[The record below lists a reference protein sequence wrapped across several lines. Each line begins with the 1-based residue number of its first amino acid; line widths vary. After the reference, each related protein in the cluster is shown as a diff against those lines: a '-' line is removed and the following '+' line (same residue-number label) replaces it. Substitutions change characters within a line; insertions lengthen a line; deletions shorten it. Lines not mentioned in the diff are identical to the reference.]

1 MAKTTSTTS
10 GVRPWRNAYLHFA
23 DGKRVEIVQAHP
35 AWGND
40 AISRELGR
48 LWKALLPSERA
59 VWTNLAAYDRAR
71 YTAEAQVA
79 ATPSLL
85 DMDLQSFMLTSSANG
100 LDDAFSALDAQPTS
114 PVVAS
119 LKRKHPN
126 GAFFYFWRAQKAA
139 VQAAHPT
146 LLPQSLGKEMGRR
159 WRALTRDEKQPW
171 IALAAAE
178 DAAAESS
185 PKDSAAPKPPKHA
198 FQLFLEQRRAANA
211 HLSYNAL
218 TKESAALW
226 RAMSSAEKTHFT
238 HLAELEKAR
247 YEAEMRRYTPT
258 RKSAKKR
265 AAAMLPRTVVKKAR
279 RERAKYPKSAFVHYE
294 LENRRRYQDRPY
306 NEYMV
311 AIAKEWREL
320 PETAKATW
328 RALANDDVRRYEAE
342 QAESDAGATTP
353 ETMSL
358 NGASP
363 RETLAGPL
371 PTATSGFALFVHAKK
386 HEFLATEPHLTHN
399 DLVHKASKLWRSLA
413 PNEKEP
419 WRNLVQAPVTAAK
432 KVELTSLDQ
441 LNLMD
446 GLWDDEAHPGDDSMD
461 MLDDATLAGLA
472 KSL

>member
-1 MAKTTSTTS
+1 MAKATSTS
-10 GVRPWRNAYLHFA
+10 VRPWRNAYLHFA

-48 LWKALLPSERA
+48 LWKALSPSERV

-71 YTAEAQVA
+71 YLAETQVA
-79 ATPSLL
+79 SAPSLL
-85 DMDLQSFMLTSSANG
+85 DMDLQSFLLTSSSSTTG

-119 LKRKHPN
+119 LKHKHPN
-126 GAFFYFWRAQKAA
+126 RAFFYFWRAQKAA

-159 WRALTRDEKQPW
+159 WRALSRDEKQPW

-178 DAAAESS
+178 DAAAETL
-185 PKDSAAPKPPKHA
+185 PKDARAPKTPKHA
-198 FQLFLEQRRAANA
+198 FQLFLEHRRSSQR

-218 TKESAALW
+218 TKESAVLW
-226 RAMSSAEKTHFT
+226 RAMSSAEKADFT
-238 HLAELEKAR
+238 RLAELERAR
-247 YEAEMRRYTPT
+247 YEAEMRRYVPMS
-258 RKSAKKR
+258 KGVKKR
-265 AAAMLPRTVVKKAR
+265 ASTPPRTAKKANQKR
-279 RERAKYPKSAFVHYE
+279 TKYPKSAFVYYE

-328 RALANDDVRRYEAE
+328 RAMARDDVRRYEAQ

-363 RETLAGPL
+363 RETLPGPL

-386 HEFLATEPHLTHN
+386 HELLAMEPHLTHN
-399 DLVHKASKLWRSLA
+399 DVVHKASKLWRLLS

-419 WRNLVQAPVTAAK
+419 WRNLVKTPAK
-432 KVELTSLDQ
+432 KVELTTLDQ
-441 LNLMD
+441 LNLME
-446 GLWDDEAHPGDDSMD
+446 GLWDDEAHPGDDSID
-461 MLDDATLAGLA
+461 MLDEETLAGLA
-472 KSL
+472 KGL